1 MKQPKE
7 DFKKMLIGA
16 IGIVYGDIGTSPLY
30 ALKSC
35 FTIGSLA
42 VTEINTLGII
52 SLFIWMLILMTTIK
66 YVCLLLTIN
75 NQGEGGVLA
84 LALLI
89 SKYRLQKWKSL
100 PIILGILGGALLVGD
115 GAITPAIS
123 VLGAL
128 EGLHLITELNPR
140 HIVLISI
147 AILLGLFALQRR
159 GSDLIGTYFGPIMII
174 WFLAILIL
182 GIIGISQNPSIFKAL
197 SPYYAIH
204 FLIYNGTAGFISMG
218 GAILVITGAEA
229 LYADLGHFGKRPIQ
243 TAWMYFVFPALA
255 LNYLGQGAL
264 LLENP
269 AAISNPFYNLAPQ
282 MLLYPLIILATI
294 ATITA
299 SQSIISGVFS
309 LAWQAIM
316 LEYLP
321 RLKVIHTSKH
331 RGQIYI
337 PTINLLLCILTITAV
352 LKFQNSDNLAV
363 AYGLSVSGV
372 MLISSILLIYSAIY
386 KWKWSKFKSAALL
399 SPFLILD
406 INFFLTNLVKIFEGA
421 WYTLLIM
428 AAVSYII
435 WVWRSGKKMLSEQ
448 KLLCSSSVTTFL
460 AEHKKSY
467 KHRIP
472 GCAVFMSHY
481 PGKIPNA
488 LVINLRHNKFLHE
501 KVILLTVITKE
512 VPRVPKAEKFFFEE
526 IEKDIFIVTA
536 SFGFLEVP
544 NLHEVTTW
552 AYDGGI
558 IKHDSSVSCFLSKE
572 TLIANNRNIFDEIS
586 KSLYIFLSNN
596 ALSAH
601 DFFKVPNQKVVEL
614 VVTYKV

>member
-1 MKQPKE
+1 MKQHDE

-16 IGIVYGDIGTSPLY
+16 IGVVYGDIGTSPLY

-35 FTIGSLA
+35 FTIASLS
-42 VTEINTLGII
+42 VIENNILGII

-66 YVCLLLTIN
+66 YVYVLLKID
-75 NQGEGGVLA
+75 NQGEGGVLT
-84 LALLI
+84 LALLT
-89 SKYRLQKWKSL
+89 SKYRLKKWKSL
-100 PIILGILGGALLVGD
+100 PIALGIFGGALLVGD
-115 GAITPAIS
+115 GVITPAIS

-128 EGLHLITELNPR
+128 EGLQLITVLNPK
-140 HIVLISI
+140 HIVLIAI
-147 AILLGLFALQRR
+147 TILLGLFALQRR
-159 GSDLIGTYFGPIMII
+159 GSDLIGTYFGPIMIL
-174 WFLAILIL
+174 WFVAISVLGVMGIL
-182 GIIGISQNPSIFKAL
+182 QNPSIFRAL
-197 SPYYAIH
+197 SPYYAIN
-204 FLIYNGTAGFISMG
+204 FLISNGIAGFISLG
-218 GAILVITGAEA
+218 AAILVITGAEA
-229 LYADLGHFGKRPIQ
+229 LYADLGHFGRRSIQ
-243 TAWMYFVFPALA
+243 TSWVYFVFPALA

-269 AAISNPFYNLAPQ
+269 AAINSPFYNLAPEIV
-282 MLLYPLIILATI
+282 LYPLIILATI

-337 PTINLLLCILTITAV
+337 PAVNLLLCILTITAV
-352 LKFQNSDNLAV
+352 IKFENSDNLAV

-372 MLISSILLIYSAIY
+372 MLISSILLIYSTIY
-386 KWKWSKFKSAALL
+386 KWKWGKFKSIGLL

-406 INFFLTNLVKIFEGA
+406 SNFFITNIFKIFDGA
-421 WYTLLIM
+421 WYTLLIT
-428 AAVSYII
+428 AGISYII

-448 KLLCSSSVTTFL
+448 KLLCSSSINTFL
-460 AEHKKSY
+460 SDYKKSY
-467 KHRIP
+467 KYRIP

-501 KVILLTVITKE
+501 KVILLSVITKE

-526 IEKDIFIVTA
+526 VEKNIFVVTA

-552 AYDGGI
+552 AYEGGI
-558 IKHDSSVSCFLSKE
+558 IKHNSSVSCFLSKE
-572 TLIANNRNIFDEIS
+572 VLISNHNSIFGKIR

-596 ALSAH
+596 AVSAH
-601 DFFKVPNQKVVEL
+601 DFFRVPNQKVVEL
-614 VVTYKV
+614 MVTYRV